1 MTAGLRLRVVLWALA
16 VIAAGLA
23 IFQLT
28 RPPLTS
34 GSLPTVEVSG
44 AAQVGGPF
52 ELTTHSGKRIQD
64 KELLGDGGIITF
76 GWSRDP
82 DMTPALLQMLSAAL
96 ESPAIGDKKPA
107 VLFVTLDPAHD
118 RPEQLAGYLKA
129 FHPTLVGLT
138 GSAVEINDLASAYK
152 LYWKRIADDTLPG
165 GYSIDFAALYYVM
178 GPGGRFLGVV
188 PYTTEVTELAK
199 EIGILRR
206 K

>member
-1 MTAGLRLRVVLWALA
+1 MTAVGWFRMVLWVLA
-16 VIAAGLA
+16 IVAAGVSV
-23 IFQLT
+23 FQLR
-28 RPPLTS
+28 RPTLTS
-34 GSLPTVEVSG
+34 GSLPTVEISG
-44 AAQVGGPF
+44 VAQIGGPF
-52 ELTTHSGKRIQD
+52 ELTNHAGKRIND
-64 KELLGDGGIITF
+64 KELLRDGGIITF

-96 ESPAIGDKKPA
+96 QSPAIGDTKPA
-107 VLFVTLDPAHD
+107 AMFVTLDPAHD
-118 RPEQLAGYLKA
+118 RPEQLSGYLKS
-129 FHPTLVGLT
+129 FDPTLVGLT

-178 GPGGRFLGVV
+178 GPGGNFLGVV